1 MPDSQ
6 SLGLLIAA
14 TLAGIICFRLYW
26 VLGRRTGHEPPPQ
39 PQAKP
44 SPLSAPPPQ
53 PVAVEAPQTQ
63 DAAPVSAPVSA
74 NGLLD
79 IQLADRNFDTAKF
92 LGGAR
97 EAYKMILDAFTRG
110 DHEALRPLLAPE
122 VMDAFGEAIKTRT
135 APPDPLLRL
144 INAKI
149 VDARLDGRQ
158 AEITVA
164 FNAEFSHG
172 AITDV
177 WTFARSVDA
186 SDPNWHLITTAGD
199 MPG

>member
-26 VLGRRTGHEPPPQ
+26 VLGRRTGHEAPPQ
-39 PQAKP
+39 QQAKP

-53 PVAVEAPQTQ
+53 PTPVALPEAQEATPP
-63 DAAPVSAPVSA
+63 AAT
-74 NGLLD
+74 GLLD
-79 IQLADRNFDTAKF
+79 IQLADRNFDTTKF

-97 EAYKMILDAFTRG
+97 EAYKLILDAFMRG
-110 DHEALRPLLAPE
+110 DRDALRPLLTPE
-122 VMDAFGEAIKTRT
+122 VMAAFDEAIKTRDT
-135 APPDPLLRL
+135 PPEPMTRL
-144 INAKI
+144 IGAKI

-164 FNAEFSHG
+164 FNAEFAHG

-177 WTFARSVDA
+177 
-186 SDPNWHLITTAGD
+186 
-199 MPG
+199 

>member
-39 PQAKP
+39 QQAKP
-44 SPLSAPPPQ
+44 SPLSPPPRPT
-53 PVAVEAPQTQ
+53 PVVLETTDTQ
-63 DAAPVSAPVSA
+63 DATPPSAK
-74 NGLLD
+74 GLLD

-92 LGGAR
+92 LSGAR
-97 EAYKMILDAFTRG
+97 EAYSLILGAFTRG
-110 DHEALRPLLAPE
+110 DRDALRPLLAPD
-122 VMDAFGEAIKTRT
+122 VMAAFDEAIKSRE
-135 APPDPLLRL
+135 APPDPMLRL
-144 INAKI
+144 ENAKI
-149 VDARLDGRQ
+149 VEAHLEGRQ

-186 SDPNWHLITTAGD
+186 GDPNWLLVTTAGD

>member
-26 VLGRRTGHEPPPQ
+26 VLGRRTGHEQPPQ
-39 PQAKP
+39 PQVKP

-53 PVAVEAPQTQ
+53 PVPVEASEPSQTQ
-63 DAAPVSAPVSA
+63 DAAPVSA

-79 IQLADRNFDTAKF
+79 IQLADRSFDTTKF

-97 EAYKMILDAFTRG
+97 EAYKMILDAFMRG
-110 DHEALRPLLAPE
+110 DREALRPLLTPE
-122 VMDAFGEAIKTRT
+122 VMDAFEEAIKTRE

-144 INAKI
+144 VNAKI
-149 VDARLDGRQ
+149 VDARLEGRQ

-164 FNAEFSHG
+164 FTAEFSHG
-172 AITDV
+172 TITDI

-186 SDPNWHLITTAGD
+186 GDPNWHLVTTAGD